1 MAVDEELPPD
11 RSPSIGPGTPFTFR
25 MKTSRRILF
34 IKNSSTAAFAR
45 SWVVDE
51 LGMHSRVIADAAL
64 LGRILTG
71 ETFDIVLLDQRGT
84 SEELIPSIEGMR
96 RFQPNA
102 KLVVVSDTVAL
113 SEVQQAMRFNVHDIF
128 LPPFEMMPIVERVDE
143 VHARICGAPPTAANK
158 LLARWCELGATLAG
172 KLDAIFVQSDS
183 TVGADGGDAAQP
195 APATAEELQKQL
207 DLQRAE
213 LDALK
218 VQLEQ
223 ANEARAHLN
232 QQITQL
238 SAGASA
244 LGRAEARARALEAEV
259 IELRKGPVGDGPDV
273 GRLQEELEQ
282 ARARIAELDR
292 LNQGL
297 LAGATGGGSLDTDER
312 VRELEAELAE
322 ANARFEAAGQAF
334 ATEIELMMAREVEA
348 QAALAAAE
356 DRERKAHA
364 VMASAGDAFGR
375 ADDTIT
381 REREE
386 IEAGRAALEAGQAEL
401 EEAKQALNKR
411 AAELEARS
419 RKVDTLTQSFAADL
433 ERTLVDL
440 GSVAGRAQEL
450 LVRREEIRALLGR

>member
-1 MAVDEELPPD
+1 
-11 RSPSIGPGTPFTFR
+11 
-25 MKTSRRILF
+25 MKASRRILF

-96 RFQPNA
+96 RYQPNA
-102 KLVVVSDTVAL
+102 KLVIVSDAVAL
-113 SEVQQAMRFNVHDIF
+113 SDVQQAMRLNVHDIF

-143 VHARICGAPPTAANK
+143 VHARISGAPRTAANK

-183 TVGADGGDAAQP
+183 TVGADAGDAAQP
-195 APATAEELQKQL
+195 APATAEDLQKQL

-213 LDALK
+213 LDAIK
-218 VQLEQ
+218 TQLEE
-223 ANEARAHLN
+223 ANEARARLN

-244 LGRAEARARALEAEV
+244 LGRAEARARSLEAEV
-259 IELRKGPVGDGPDV
+259 IELRKGPIGDGPGGGPDV
-273 GRLQEELEQ
+273 GRLQDQLE
-282 ARARIAELDR
+282 RAQERIIELDR

-297 LAGATGGGSLDTDER
+297 LAGATGGGSPDTDAR

-334 ATEIELMMAREVEA
+334 ATEIELMMAREAEA

-364 VMASAGDAFGR
+364 VMVSAGDAFGR
-375 ADDTIT
+375 ADDTIN

-401 EEAKQALNKR
+401 DESRRGLEKR
-411 AAELEARS
+411 AADLEARS
-419 RKVDTLTQSFAADL
+419 RKIDTLSQSFASDL

-450 LVRREEIRALLGR
+450 LVRREEIRALLGK